1 MHASTTSNHSI
12 LHPSQRSKNLVLA
25 IALASLAVAGFV
37 LPFVWDV
44 LATVDSMPKMA
55 WLTQLLAGS
64 PIVSW
69 MLMFAWG
76 ATIPMMLLFAL
87 HQAPAHRI
95 RNGFFVLVLMFIAI
109 T

>member
-44 LATVDSMPKMA
+44 S
-55 WLTQLLAGS
+55 
-64 PIVSW
+64 I
-69 MLMFAWG
+69 
-76 ATIPMMLLFAL
+76 
-87 HQAPAHRI
+87 RI
-95 RNGFFVLVLMFIAI
+95 HSHI
-109 T
+109 